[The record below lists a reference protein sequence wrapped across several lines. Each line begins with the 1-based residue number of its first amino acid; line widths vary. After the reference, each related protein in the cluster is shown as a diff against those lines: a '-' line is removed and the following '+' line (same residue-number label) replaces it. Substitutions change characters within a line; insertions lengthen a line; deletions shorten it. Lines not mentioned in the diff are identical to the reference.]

1 MTGGDEKGQ
10 GERGLYDRGVSGLVG
25 RAQGK
30 KGVAKRNEI
39 DSRLEGWRVEQ
50 QDKIERGGMV

>member
-10 GERGLYDRGVSGLVG
+10 DGRGQYDRMVSGLVG
-25 RAQGK
+25 GAQGI

-39 DSRLEGWRVEQ
+39 DSRL
-50 QDKIERGGMV
+50 GGVAR